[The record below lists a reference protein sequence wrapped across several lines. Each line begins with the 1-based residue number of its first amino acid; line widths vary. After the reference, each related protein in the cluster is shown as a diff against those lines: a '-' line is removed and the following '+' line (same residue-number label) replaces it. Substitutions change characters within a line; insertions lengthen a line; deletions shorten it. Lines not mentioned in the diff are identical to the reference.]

1 MAQIDVNI
9 LGIMN
14 VFSHRM
20 ILVIYETLL
29 PVHRLVVELLY
40 GLVFLKVPNIANII
54 LIFKI
59 VSWTSLAALQWS
71 LNNLMLLLIVF
82 NETVRNVARGG
93 ITGLRHLHVINVWSL
108 MDTLALLGI
117 Q

>member
-59 VSWTSLAALQWS
+59 VS
-71 LNNLMLLLIVF
+71 
-82 NETVRNVARGG
+82 
-93 ITGLRHLHVINVWSL
+93 
-108 MDTLALLGI
+108 
-117 Q
+117 

>member
-40 GLVFLKVPNIANII
+40 GLVFLKVPNITNII

-59 VSWTSLAALQWS
+59 VS
-71 LNNLMLLLIVF
+71 
-82 NETVRNVARGG
+82 
-93 ITGLRHLHVINVWSL
+93 
-108 MDTLALLGI
+108 
-117 Q
+117 

>member
-14 VFSHRM
+14 FFSHRM
-20 ILVIYETLL
+20 ILVIYKTLL

-40 GLVFLKVPNIANII
+40 GLVFLKVPNITNII

-59 VSWTSLAALQWS
+59 VS
-71 LNNLMLLLIVF
+71 
-82 NETVRNVARGG
+82 
-93 ITGLRHLHVINVWSL
+93 
-108 MDTLALLGI
+108 
-117 Q
+117 